1 MILCTKNNNYIKY
14 SFDIIFQITLITIFL
29 TVFFFSYVSKVEQD
43 EFSSQIKFTVDQIL
57 TDDDIKMLIP
67 PNLNQKQKE
76 DLSVFVSGALEAA
89 KRKSAISLKS
99 SIDSVNDNNNKIR
112 SFSYKILVY
121 IITFVVAISLI
132 ILALG
137 YCLPNLAKQFK
148 QAIIVVIFVGLT
160 ELVFLELI
168 AKNYISAN
176 PNKIKSTIATAILDW
191 VKDNPGGFGSEQS
204 NT

>member
-14 SFDIIFQITLITIFL
+14 SFDIIFQISLITIFL

-57 TDDDIKMLIP
+57 TDDDIKLLIP
-67 PNLNQKQKE
+67 PNLNTKQKE
-76 DLSVFVSGALEAA
+76 NLSIFVSGSLEAA
-89 KRKSAISLKS
+89 KRKSVISLKS
-99 SIDSVNDNNNKIR
+99 SINSVIDNNNKIR
-112 SFSYKILVY
+112 SFSYKIIVY
-121 IITFVVAISLI
+121 IITFVVSISLI
-132 ILALG
+132 ILTLG

-160 ELVFLELI
+160 ELLFLELI

-176 PNKIKSTIATAILDW
+176 PNKIKSTIATAILEW
-191 VKDNPGGFGSEQS
+191 IKENPGGIGSTQS

>member
-1 MILCTKNNNYIKY
+1 MILCSKNNNYIKY
-14 SFDIIFQITLITIFL
+14 SFDIIFQISLITIFL
-29 TVFFFSYVSKVEQD
+29 TVFFFSYVSKVEQG
-43 EFSSQIKFTVDQIL
+43 EFSSQIKFIVDQIL

-76 DLSVFVSGALEAA
+76 DLSIFVSGALEAA

-112 SFSYKILVY
+112 SFSYK
-121 IITFVVAISLI
+121 
-132 ILALG
+132 
-137 YCLPNLAKQFK
+137 LPNLAKQFK